1 VAEIEFTM
9 SLIPSPLTEPVLS
22 GKVPVAGS
30 RITMNEA
37 SSVNTN
43 SLQMLDRK
51 YDVGEMSMATLTRAR
66 QDGIPLVALPIFTG
80 RRFLHSAVTLAP
92 NVEVKDLSEL
102 RGKRVG
108 LPQFWMTS
116 SVWHRLILH
125 LEYGVAQDEVQWVT
139 MAPERLGTL
148 QLPPGARQDTSGRT
162 VQELLAA
169 GEIDASMGAGVER
182 EQAGA
187 GAGGAAPKRAFA
199 DPVAAQRDYYARTK
213 VFPIMHLIVMNEELA
228 KQHPELVSSLA
239 TAFTQAKSGNL
250 ATALGTR
257 GFRPIPG
264 LEENE
269 TTSLFGAD
277 PWRYGIEANRRV
289 LETFLGDAQDQGLTD
304 QPMAPEDLFPRPLPS
319 QLA

>member
-1 VAEIEFTM
+1 VADLEITM
-9 SLIPSPLTEPVLS
+9 SLIPSPLTEPVVT
-22 GKVPVAGS
+22 GQVPVAGAQVK
-30 RITMNEA
+30 MNEA
-37 SSVNTN
+37 RSVNTN
-43 SLQMLDRK
+43 SLEMLDLK

-92 NVEVKDLSEL
+92 NVSVKDLTEL

-116 SVWHRLILH
+116 SVWHRVILH
-125 LEYGVAQDEVQWVT
+125 LEYGVSQDQVQWVT

-182 EQAGA
+182 EAAGA
-187 GAGGAAPKRAFA
+187 REAPKRAFA
-199 DPVAAQRDYYARTK
+199 DPVAAQRDYYAKTR
-213 VFPIMHLIVMNEELA
+213 VFPIMHLIVMKEEIA
-228 KQHPELVSSLA
+228 EQHPEIVASLA
-239 TAFTQAKSGNL
+239 KAFIEAKANNL

-257 GFRPIPG
+257 SFRPIPG
-264 LEENE
+264 LEEQE
-269 TTSLFGAD
+269 TVSLFGSD

-304 QPMAPEDLFPRPLPS
+304 QPMKPEDLFPRALPAE
-319 QLA
+319 LN